1 MPVDKKQKIYTFKYL
16 FDNYFIMKK
25 WSSDDLLQKF
35 IYNSRPLYK
44 KNPVYEKDIK
54 DKSVNKLIILK
65 ESEHDYL
72 SINIPLALWLLWILT
87 LFNNIVFKI
96 IIIVVLIIICVNISV
111 AFKEKRENIEIY
123 NKVILKKMKE
133 HDKKEEKF
141 KKDVLQYLKQ
151 SE

>member
-1 MPVDKKQKIYTFKYL
+1 
-16 FDNYFIMKK
+16 
-25 WSSDDLLQKF
+25 
-35 IYNSRPLYK
+35 
-44 KNPVYEKDIK
+44 
-54 DKSVNKLIILK
+54 
-65 ESEHDYL
+65 
-72 SINIPLALWLLWILT
+72 
-87 LFNNIVFKI
+87 
-96 IIIVVLIIICVNISV
+96 VVLIIICVNISV